1 MSNGP
6 AGRGGPGRLPGT
18 KASTRHNIAG
28 AAFILMVSL
37 VLSRLTG
44 YFRQMLIPAR
54 FGLGDLSD
62 AYFLGF
68 QIPDLMYQLL
78 VGGSILA
85 ALTPFLAGSIE
96 RGEEGKG
103 WRSVSI
109 FINYTM
115 LLMVGAVAI
124 GEASIGWLLPL
135 IAGPRSALVVSLSIE
150 VARVLFPSVVFIMLA
165 GLCIGILNSYRR
177 FSASAWGPTFYNLGC
192 MAALVLLGH
201 PDSSAVVKV
210 SGGILLS
217 AAAYFVLQFFLAR
230 REFAHYVP
238 SLDAKDPGFRRIVK
252 TAIPT
257 IFSASIVQV
266 NLIVLSAFAARFASG
281 AVSAMNLA
289 ITIWQLPYGI
299 FAVAVGSA
307 MLPSLS
313 AKFAAGEHAEFRRML
328 TASLRGALF
337 LTIPSAVAILFLRED
352 LIRALF
358 QWNTMMSHESVA
370 MTAGVLAYYCIA
382 IVSHTFVFLLNMT
395 FYSMGKTRIPLLA
408 GLISLGSNLL
418 LCFAFSTWTGLGVA
432 GMSFAYSI
440 SSVLSAFVLFL
451 WLKRRHPHNSPRS
464 LTPFLVKSGL
474 AALATAG
481 ALALVDLV
489 PLSPAGKVG
498 QFLWIGVRIAVAAG
512 VYLGLAAALGLPEF
526 HSSLDRILRRFA
538 GKSTKR
544 AEIDG

>member
-1 MSNGP
+1 MSRSPEGRDGRRTGP
-6 AGRGGPGRLPGT
+6 RPAPP
-18 KASTRHNIAG
+18 KRHNIAG
-28 AAFILMVSL
+28 AALILMVSL

-68 QIPDLMYQLL
+68 QIPDLMFQLL

-85 ALTPFLAGSIE
+85 ALTPFLSGSIE
-96 RGEEGKG
+96 RGEEEKG

-109 FINYTM
+109 FMNYTL
-115 LLMVGAVAI
+115 LLMAAAVLV
-124 GEASIGWLLPL
+124 GEATVGWLLPL
-135 IAGPRSALVVSLSIE
+135 IAGPRSALVVTLSTQ
-150 VARVLFPSVVFIMLA
+150 VARVLFPSDVFIMLA

-192 MAALVLLGH
+192 MAALLLLGR
-201 PDSSAVVKV
+201 PENSAVVKV

-217 AAAYFVLQFFLAR
+217 AAAYFVLQFILAR

-238 SLDAKDPGFRRIVK
+238 SLDAKDAGFRRIVK
-252 TAIPT
+252 TAVPT
-257 IFSASIVQV
+257 VFSASIVQV

-313 AKFAAGEHAEFRRML
+313 AKYAAGETGEFRRML
-328 TASLRGALF
+328 TSSLRGALF

-358 QWNTMMSHESVA
+358 QWNSMMSQDAVA
-370 MTAGVLAYYCIA
+370 MTADVLSFYCIA
-382 IVSHTFVFLLNMT
+382 IVSHTVVFLLNMT
-395 FYSMGKTRIPLLA
+395 FYAMGKTRIPLLA
-408 GLISLGSNLL
+408 GLVSLGSNLL
-418 LCFAFSTWTGLGVA
+418 LCFVFSSATDLGVA

-440 SSVLSAFVLFL
+440 SSVLSAAVLYL
-451 WLKRRHPHNSPRS
+451 WLKRRHPKNAPRS
-464 LTPFLVKSGL
+464 LIPFLVKSGI
-474 AALATAG
+474 AALVS
-481 ALALVDLV
+481 ALALFLVDFV
-489 PLSPAGKVG
+489 PLAAVGKVG
-498 QFLWIGVRIAVAAG
+498 QFLWLGARVLIAGGAYLAVAA
-512 VYLGLAAALGLPEF
+512 VLGMPEF
-526 HSSLDRILRRFA
+526 HSSVDRIRRRFA
-538 GKSTKR
+538 GKSPKPATF
-544 AEIDG
+544 DG

>member
-1 MSNGP
+1 MSRAPDGTRGQET
-6 AGRGGPGRLPGT
+6 GRSPTSP
-18 KASTRHNIAG
+18 KRHNIAG
-28 AAFILMVSL
+28 AALILMVSL

-68 QIPDLMYQLL
+68 QIPDLMFQLL

-85 ALTPFLAGSIE
+85 ALTPFLSGSIE
-96 RGEEGKG
+96 RGEEEKG

-109 FINYTM
+109 FMNYTL
-115 LLMVGAVAI
+115 LLMGAAVVVGEGTV
-124 GEASIGWLLPL
+124 GWLLPL
-135 IAGPRSALVVSLSIE
+135 IAGPRSALVVTLSTQ

-192 MAALVLLGH
+192 MAALLLLGR
-201 PDSSAVVKV
+201 PDTSAVVKV

-217 AAAYFVLQFFLAR
+217 AAAYFLLQFFLAR

-238 SLDAKDPGFRRIVK
+238 SFDAKDPGFRRIVR
-252 TAIPT
+252 TAVPT
-257 IFSASIVQV
+257 VFSASIVQV
-266 NLIVLSAFAARFASG
+266 NLIVLSAFAARYASG

-289 ITIWQLPYGI
+289 ITIWQLPYGV

-313 AKFAAGEHAEFRRML
+313 AKFAAGESGEFRRML

-337 LTIPSAVAILFLRED
+337 LTIPSAVAILLLRED

-358 QWNTMMSHESVA
+358 QWNTLMSHDSVA
-370 MTAGVLAYYCIA
+370 MTAGVLAFYCIA

-408 GLISLGSNLL
+408 GLISLGSNLV
-418 LCFAFSTWTGLGVA
+418 LCFFFTAATHLGVA
-432 GMSFAYSI
+432 GMALAYSI
-440 SSVLSAFVLFL
+440 SSVLSAVFLFVR
-451 WLKRRHPHNSPRS
+451 LKRRHPKNAPRS

-474 AALATAG
+474 AALVSAG
-481 ALALVDLV
+481 VLFLVDLL
-489 PLSPAGKVG
+489 PFAPAGKVG
-498 QFLWIGVRIAVAAG
+498 QFLWIGARLAVAAG
-512 VYLGLAAALGLPEF
+512 VYLGLAAALGMPEF
-526 HSSLDRILRRFA
+526 HGSLDRIRRRFA
-538 GKSTKR
+538 GKSQ
-544 AEIDG
+544 EIRTD